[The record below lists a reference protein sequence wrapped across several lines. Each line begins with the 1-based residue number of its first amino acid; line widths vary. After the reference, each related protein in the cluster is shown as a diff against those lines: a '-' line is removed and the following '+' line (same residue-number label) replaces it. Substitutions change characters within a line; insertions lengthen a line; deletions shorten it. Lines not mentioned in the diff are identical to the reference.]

1 MRLSRHERRR
11 GAQLSAP
18 SGVRFHSRRAAC
30 CVVQPSHHEESVTDE
45 TLSTG
50 IAALERQLHVQ
61 RRLFLGAIALFAGV
75 ALACFVPKQNDVIRA
90 HGLVI
95 VDSLGR
101 ERIVLGAPM
110 PDGRAYVGMKLLNA
124 TGAEQFG
131 LGIKPDG
138 GVSMGFDI
146 KPGVGN
152 PANPERLNL
161 GVTPTGQGWI
171 RFLDN
176 QTRARLFVLL
186 DSSDAPL
193 VRFLEWPDTTRIVE
207 RQIGA
212 RGEQTVERKR

>member
-1 MRLSRHERRR
+1 M
-11 GAQLSAP
+11 
-18 SGVRFHSRRAAC
+18 
-30 CVVQPSHHEESVTDE
+30 TDE
-45 TLSTG
+45 TLSTD
-50 IAALERQLHVQ
+50 IAALKRQLRVQ
-61 RRLFLGAIALFAGV
+61 RRLFLGALVLFAGV
-75 ALACFVPKQNDVIRA
+75 ALAGFVPKQNDVIRA

-110 PDGRAYVGMKLLNA
+110 PDGRDYVGMKLLNA
-124 TGAEQFG
+124 TGAEQVG
-131 LGIKPDG
+131 LGIEPDG
-138 GVSMGFDI
+138 GVSMGFDT